1 MASFFIKTFLR
12 ALRALNDLNVFR
24 AGSRQ
29 LGAMSSSA
37 VWPLVLATIVRNAD
51 RSKSLN

>member
-12 ALRALNDLNVFR
+12 ALRALNDLKAFP

-29 LGAMSSSA
+29 LGAICSSA
-37 VWPLVLATIVRNAD
+37 VRPLVLATIVRNAD